1 MSRLKSKKN
10 DYGVLAVVALIT
22 VFLLVGIGGLFYYKL
37 SNSKNRFRVL
47 IENVVEYLEENT
59 LKDKPKSLQGV
70 LTLGLMGKVLMRMSN
85 S

>member
-47 IENVVEYLEENT
+47 IENVVE
-59 LKDKPKSLQGV
+59 
-70 LTLGLMGKVLMRMSN
+70 
-85 S
+85 